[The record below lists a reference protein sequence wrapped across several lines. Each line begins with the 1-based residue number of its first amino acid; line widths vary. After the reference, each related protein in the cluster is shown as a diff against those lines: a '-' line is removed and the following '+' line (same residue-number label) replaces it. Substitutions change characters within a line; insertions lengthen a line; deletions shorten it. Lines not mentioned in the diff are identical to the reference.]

1 MVDTPPP
8 TSAEVPRVLIIDDE
22 FDVRQITS
30 IALQYEG
37 WMVREASNGREGL
50 AIAREYRPHLI
61 LVDLMMPEMTGVEFC
76 RRLTEIPDLRDV
88 SILLISAV
96 SERAKVLNDF
106 WELPLARKNYL
117 HKPFTSDQL
126 VECVKGLVPRFQ
138 TGSAPIR
145 PEPAPRPR
153 PAAAPTPPAMPAR
166 SAPSEPKKPVMAASP
181 SQAGGLGD
189 HRAGYRVLIVDDD
202 PDIRMILSTALGIY
216 HTVETAENGKLGLA
230 ALDRFLP
237 DFIIMDV
244 NMPVM
249 KGPETAEAIRKHPRL
264 RHVPIFFLT
273 AETDKDLPR
282 KLYDVGGNLYLK
294 KPLDPQQLLKFIDFF
309 LKETELEREGN
320 YKKFKDAPPI
330 EQPAAPAAGAPAAPT
345 RAHARAAA
353 PTGGTSVRILTID
366 ASREEQVLLR
376 QLIQGSDGQPPLVG
390 GGPYELIWSDA
401 PRPAL
406 ANLGDWE
413 PDVILYNPRN
423 PGLDGVA
430 FGQTLKLEHQLD
442 PCQVAFVG
450 TRFYDAD
457 HAYSERHFGRKVIDL
472 SMDRQAIARGLEGVL
487 AEAARN
493 PRPKKLS
500 FEALQRQDRD
510 DLRQQAAQQDR
521 LTKERES
528 FRRRYAGIQQ
538 FIDRNF

>member
-1 MVDTPPP
+1 
-8 TSAEVPRVLIIDDE
+8 
-22 FDVRQITS
+22 
-30 IALQYEG
+30 
-37 WMVREASNGREGL
+37 
-50 AIAREYRPHLI
+50 
-61 LVDLMMPEMTGVEFC
+61 
-76 RRLTEIPDLRDV
+76 
-88 SILLISAV
+88 
-96 SERAKVLNDF
+96 
-106 WELPLARKNYL
+106 
-117 HKPFTSDQL
+117 
-126 VECVKGLVPRFQ
+126 
-138 TGSAPIR
+138 
-145 PEPAPRPR
+145 
-153 PAAAPTPPAMPAR
+153 
-166 SAPSEPKKPVMAASP
+166 
-181 SQAGGLGD
+181 
-189 HRAGYRVLIVDDD
+189 
-202 PDIRMILSTALGIY
+202 
-216 HTVETAENGKLGLA
+216 
-230 ALDRFLP
+230 
-237 DFIIMDV
+237 
-244 NMPVM
+244 
-249 KGPETAEAIRKHPRL
+249 
-264 RHVPIFFLT
+264 
-273 AETDKDLPR
+273 
-282 KLYDVGGNLYLK
+282 
-294 KPLDPQQLLKFIDFF
+294 
-309 LKETELEREGN
+309 
-320 YKKFKDAPPI
+320 
-330 EQPAAPAAGAPAAPT
+330 EQPTAPAAGAPAAPT
-345 RAHARAAA
+345 RAPARAAA

-376 QLIQGSDGQPPLVG
+376 QLIQGSDGQPPLVS
-390 GGPYELIWSDA
+390 GGPYELIWSDQ